1 MVVGVIVKYLKL
13 AFVLSIFSMNAWA
26 VPLPTFPPGAV
37 WYRDVSAPSL
47 KHPYSDQ
54 MISWLQSR
62 GGWGTGSSNF
72 QIDFSMTVLHADA
85 STPMADV
92 IGYPYDD
99 YYVPD
104 CDTPGTIPF
113 PMPAGGSIEGSD
125 DYSCDN
131 EGEDCH
137 LLVVQGNTLFESYH
151 SNLVSDGLE
160 SQCAVK
166 WDLTRV
172 YPPEGRGEQCGS
184 ADAAGYPISALLFN
198 ADEIY
203 TAIQSQGDLGHA
215 FRFILP
221 NNRMTAGEYVHPA
234 THAGGPQATAEY
246 SIPYGS
252 QFRLKSDFDVDGFTD
267 NDAVKVILRT
277 LKKYGMYL
285 ADGGNVPLTAEA
297 DTYTTHKWD
306 EAAISM
312 DSHSLSGIAV
322 TDFEVIAAD
331 APIDLTYD
339 CLRDPNGGGDD
350 PPPPPP
356 TDPLYANGFER

>member
-137 LLVVQGNTLFESYH
+137 LLVV
-151 SNLVSDGLE
+151 
-160 SQCAVK
+160 
-166 WDLTRV
+166 
-172 YPPEGRGEQCGS
+172 
-184 ADAAGYPISALLFN
+184 
-198 ADEIY
+198 
-203 TAIQSQGDLGHA
+203 
-215 FRFILP
+215 
-221 NNRMTAGEYVHPA
+221 
-234 THAGGPQATAEY
+234 
-246 SIPYGS
+246 
-252 QFRLKSDFDVDGFTD
+252 
-267 NDAVKVILRT
+267 
-277 LKKYGMYL
+277 
-285 ADGGNVPLTAEA
+285 
-297 DTYTTHKWD
+297 
-306 EAAISM
+306 
-312 DSHSLSGIAV
+312 
-322 TDFEVIAAD
+322 
-331 APIDLTYD
+331 
-339 CLRDPNGGGDD
+339 
-350 PPPPPP
+350 
-356 TDPLYANGFER
+356 